1 MKVIP
6 EENSEDQAFW
16 ALDLCAISFSEHLK
30 VPEQKQFGCFKKLCF
45 LAYCFRN
52 TICTYRY
59 WVSYI
64 KS

>member
-30 VPEQKQFGCFKKLCF
+30 VPEQKQFGCSKKLF
-45 LAYCFRN
+45 WPIASETQSAHTGTGYL
-52 TICTYRY
+52 I
-59 WVSYI
+59 
-64 KS
+64 